1 MSATY
6 RCCSSELVGTLLV
19 PGVHFKGRLK
29 AIDHS
34 AKPMN
39 PPDERELDRLRGDI
53 ESDRVERK
61 RSASDG
67 NRLRRNICALA
78 NDLPGHG
85 LPGVIFIGVEDD
97 GGCANATIDDQLL
110 TQLAGMKDDGNIMP
124 IPSLIVQKHVFAGCE
139 VAVIVVEP
147 SRSPPVRY
155 RGRVWVRVGPTVR
168 AASPEEEQRLSERQR
183 AGDLPFDRRPAPE
196 ASVNELDLDYLQSHY
211 LPQAVAQEVLED
223 NRRSLDQQLQ
233 SLRLLVREVPTWGAL
248 LGLGKDPQG
257 WIPGAYVQF
266 LRIDG
271 TEITDPIRS
280 QKELTGKLA
289 DVLRQLDELL
299 KLNISIRTEVAANS
313 LEVRSPDYPL
323 TALQQLVRN
332 AVMHRLYEGTNA
344 PVRVYW
350 YSDRVEIQ
358 NPGGLYGQVT
368 RKNFGTGAVDYRN
381 PLVAEIMHHLGFAQR
396 FGFGVP
402 LAKSALARNGNPE
415 PEFNFQATGVAV
427 TVRAIQ

>member
-1 MSATY
+1 
-6 RCCSSELVGTLLV
+6 
-19 PGVHFKGRLK
+19 
-29 AIDHS
+29 
-34 AKPMN
+34 MN
-39 PPDERELDRLRGDI
+39 PLNERELNRLRVDI

-61 RSASDG
+61 SSASDRS
-67 NRLRRNICALA
+67 RLRRNICGLA

-97 GGCANATIDDQLL
+97 GSCAGATIDDQLL
-110 TQLAGMKDDGNIMP
+110 TQLAGMKDDGNIIP
-124 IPSLIVQKHVFAGCE
+124 IPSLIVQKHTLSGCE

-155 RGRVWVRVGPTVR
+155 QGRVWVRVGPTVR

-196 ASVNELDLDYLQSHY
+196 ASANELDLDYLESHY
-211 LPQAVAQEVLED
+211 LPQAVAQEVLDD
-223 NRRSLDQQLQ
+223 NRRSLDQQLR
-233 SLRLLVREVPTWGAL
+233 SLRLLVGGAPTWGAL

-271 TEITDPIRS
+271 TEIADPIRS
-280 QKELTGKLA
+280 QKMLTGRLA

-299 KLNISIRTEVAANS
+299 KLNISLRTEVAAGS
-313 LEVRSPDYPL
+313 LEARSPDYPPA
-323 TALQQLVRN
+323 ALEQLARN

-344 PVRVYW
+344 PVRIYW

-368 RKNFGTGAVDYRN
+368 PENFGSSGAVDYRN
-381 PLVAEIMHHLGFAQR
+381 PLVAEMMHHLGFAQR
-396 FGFGVP
+396 FGFGIP
-402 LAKSALARNGNPE
+402 LAKRELARNGNPE
-415 PEFNFQATGVAV
+415 PEFDFQSTGVAV